1 MFAVF
6 YWFNLL
12 CLLPTAVSQPGSE
25 PIFNTFACQRAC
37 LIHAW
42 KTLKMVF
49 DINANNSVSRCCPGS
64 TPDSQQEHTNTHT
77 RHAKPEEMP
86 NAKVCHVSVPDRTRC
101 SPFNACWL
109 LHKHCAL
116 TFIWAFYI
124 KVVELNMKSGTRL
137 CCLSWQSA
145 LRQTHAYAQIWI
157 QSRSINE
164 LQLQLGGTTI
174 YKKMKQVE
182 QPTHMHTALMQN
194 NFWRHKSPDPHCE
207 SCELTWNTK

>member
-6 YWFNLL
+6 YWFNSLY
-12 CLLPTAVSQPGSE
+12 LLPTAVSQPGSK
-25 PIFNTFACQRAC
+25 PIFNTFACQQAC

-49 DINANNSVSRCCPGS
+49 DINANNSVYHCCPGS

-77 RHAKPEEMP
+77 RHVKPEEMP
-86 NAKVCHVSVPDRTRC
+86 NAKVCHVSVPNRTRC

-124 KVVELNMKSGTRL
+124 KVVELNMKSGT
-137 CCLSWQSA
+137 QA
-145 LRQTHAYAQIWI
+145 LLLVLAVSTEANTCIRTNLNSKQKHKW
-157 QSRSINE
+157 
-164 LQLQLGGTTI
+164 TT
-174 YKKMKQVE
+174 V
-182 QPTHMHTALMQN
+182 TTGRHN
-194 NFWRHKSPDPHCE
+194 NI
-207 SCELTWNTK
+207 

>member
-1 MFAVF
+1 
-6 YWFNLL
+6 
-12 CLLPTAVSQPGSE
+12 
-25 PIFNTFACQRAC
+25 
-37 LIHAW
+37 
-42 KTLKMVF
+42 MVF
-49 DINANNSVSRCCPGS
+49 DINANNSVYHCCPGS

-77 RHAKPEEMP
+77 RHVKPEEMP
-86 NAKVCHVSVPDRTRC
+86 NAKVCHVSVPNRTRC

-157 QSRSINE
+157 QRRSINE

-174 YKKMKQVE
+174 YKKWNRLSSPHTCTQRSCRTIFGGTSH
-182 QPTHMHTALMQN
+182 QTHIASHVNSHGTQSKIPEKLFLDKLFMLLYCLSHSQGSNLPRSQKDS
-194 NFWRHKSPDPHCE
+194 FIYS
-207 SCELTWNTK
+207 